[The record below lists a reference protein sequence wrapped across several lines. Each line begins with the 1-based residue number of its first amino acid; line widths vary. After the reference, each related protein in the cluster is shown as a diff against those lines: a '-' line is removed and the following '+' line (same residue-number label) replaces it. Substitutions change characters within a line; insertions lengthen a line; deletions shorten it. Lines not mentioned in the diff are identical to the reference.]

1 MDRLSEDMCLKI
13 FRFLDQQSLSTA
25 HQAIW
30 CRKVCRKWKVLASDN
45 NLWCNLFKERWGGD
59 RAAFYAP
66 ADSRSWKD
74 VYEVQDRCD
83 RVGLGLKIIREGIDY
98 NLVHQG
104 EVQRYLGSR
113 SQRGDDNC
121 TSNSE
126 EEESREGILN
136 RILFFIRDLEVAST
150 DAKRCRM
157 L

>member
-1 MDRLSEDMCLKI
+1 MLE
-13 FRFLDQQSLSTA
+13 TT
-25 HQAIW
+25 AIW

-45 NLWCNLFKERWGGD
+45 NLWCNLFKERWG
-59 RAAFYAP
+59 
-66 ADSRSWKD
+66 
-74 VYEVQDRCD
+74 
-83 RVGLGLKIIREGIDY
+83 LKIIREGIDY

-104 EVQRYLGSR
+104 EVQRYLGSI
-113 SQRGDDNC
+113 SQRGGDNC